1 MTPTKEERAVLHWKL
16 QSIQPV
22 LHSQN
27 TVYPRLFCSIYA
39 NLLLTAGNRL
49 KLNGAVDQSEE
60 GIIGTDSD
68 ILAGTDCGAS
78 LSHDDVAG
86 SDCLSVSLLDA
97 KTLGLTVT
105 AVLRRT
111 YALLMSEELQTDS

>member
-1 MTPTKEERAVLHWKL
+1 MLRDA
-16 QSIQPV
+16 QNIQPV
-22 LHSQN
+22 FYTRN
-27 TVYPRLFCSIYA
+27 AKKPRLFCSIYA
-39 NLLLTAGNRL
+39 DLLLTAGNRL

-60 GIIGTDSD
+60 GIIGTDAD
-68 ILAGTDCGAS
+68 ILAGTDSGAS
-78 LSHDDVAG
+78 LSNDNVAG